1 MTHQP
6 KNSPPLFQRIYSTLK
21 TRLMAGE
28 WGIGAMLP
36 SENELCE
43 IYSISRGTLRQ
54 VLAELEKEGLIRRE
68 RGRGTFSSFASSDS
82 GLAPGFNQMVSFI
95 VPYVRDSFVYS
106 LLLGLEREARSC
118 GFSVLFNHVENDV
131 KKQDQAIRTALQ
143 QRVAG
148 IVLYPVN
155 SRDTSALLSELV
167 EKNYPLVLIDRYIRG
182 LYVDYVTS
190 DNFGGGV
197 IATQHL
203 LSLGHKRIAFLNWSE
218 MATTMEQRR
227 SGYRQAL
234 SEAGLPL
241 DPSLEW
247 EVVGYP
253 EIDTTTLEE
262 RLRQPDRPDAIFA
275 ANDQLA
281 LAVQR
286 VARAAGLVIP
296 QDLALVGFDDLEIS
310 ANLDIPLTTVAQP
323 AFEIGC
329 TAWNI
334 LHTKITKAS
343 TGIERQ
349 ILPVRLI
356 VRRSCG
362 ASTPGLN
369 PVRNLIKGGV

>member
-1 MTHQP
+1 MTNGP
-6 KNSPPLFQRIYSTLK
+6 APLFQRIYSTL
-21 TRLMAGE
+21 RLRITAGE
-28 WGIGAMLP
+28 WSSGAMLP

-43 IYSISRGTLRQ
+43 FYGISRGTLRQ

-68 RGRGTFSSFASSDS
+68 RGRGTFSAFTPQNTGDV
-82 GLAPGFNQMVSFI
+82 PGFNKMIAFI

-106 LLLGLEREARSC
+106 LLLGLEREARAN
-118 GFSVLFNHVENDV
+118 GFSVLFNHVENEV
-131 KKQDQAIRTALQ
+131 KKQEQAIRTAVQ

-155 SRDTSALLSELV
+155 SRDTSPLLTELV
-167 EKNYPLVLIDRYIRG
+167 EKNFPLVLIDRYIRG

-190 DNFGGGV
+190 DNFGGGI

-203 LSLGHKRIAFLNWSE
+203 LALGHKKIAFLNWTE

-227 SGYRQAL
+227 AGYRQAL
-234 SEAGLPL
+234 LEAGLHL

-253 EIDTTTLEE
+253 EIELNTLYE
-262 RLRQPDRPDAIFA
+262 RLIQPDRPSAIFA

-286 VARAAGLVIP
+286 AGRHVGLSIP
-296 QDLALVGFDDLEIS
+296 QDLALVGFDNLEIS
-310 ANLDIPLTTVAQP
+310 SNLDIPLTTIAQP

-334 LHTKITKAS
+334 LHAKITKAS

-362 ASTPGLN
+362 ASMTVESFPTYL
-369 PVRNLIKGGV
+369 RKGGG